1 MSKIKVVYEKNRFPK
16 TLEKLSDEQRDALSR
31 VVREL
36 EQRVP
41 PPALH
46 YEKLKSHPYW
56 RSVRLDSHSG
66 YRVIFYED
74 DGYRVIAYVGAHDD
88 AYNWATRNEPLF
100 NQYQEFEI
108 RSTEMPPPPTL
119 PTVQEPETLDPTR
132 YPFARY
138 PTSDLIKLGV
148 PNEEWA
154 EHLRQ
159 LSREDIEKT
168 INQML
173 NSNVITESTFLR
185 LSLLA
190 EGDPIENLL
199 PPAQLNLLVEECLE
213 QSVKRGVLW
222 TPKDWEELENYLQY
236 PWERWLVFLNPSQ
249 KDAAQGEF
257 SGPARVTGGPG
268 TGKTVVALHRAKA
281 LAQRYAPQSVF
292 LTSFNKALAAELRRR
307 AAMLKVPENCT
318 IQHLDEF
325 VREQIGRFLPSV
337 RVIYNQN
344 ELRTAS
350 RFDSLLKQ
358 TPLAYSPDFVWQE
371 WERVVDAWD
380 IRTKQEYLQF
390 ERTGRGRALSPKERC
405 DLWKVFGEMR
415 RNLHNAMKMTPNQAC
430 YELAQRFQSKPPFRC
445 VIVDETQDFG
455 PAQMRLLQSLA
466 PPDQPDNLFFC
477 LDVAQRI
484 YARSVPWTRYNI
496 NVRGRSRRLRFNYRN
511 TLEIQQAAER
521 VLPVEQQIQRAQ
533 SLDDPEAVAEAIRAG
548 WRPIPMLRN
557 PDAPPRLQPCKSRVD
572 EAEKLKEWIQECLAA
587 NIQYKEIAIVA
598 RTKDELADIAS
609 YLTRELG
616 VRTCEFETPA
626 SEFDI
631 YVDTAHAIK
640 GLEFRAVAIVAA
652 EKFTTFGSEDPDFLQ
667 QEQNLLFMAMTRPR
681 ERLYVSWVG
690 ATPRFLTGLV

>member
-1 MSKIKVVYEKNRFPK
+1 MSEIKVVYEKNRFSK
-16 TLEKLSDEQRDALSR
+16 ALERLSDEQRDALSR

-41 PPALH
+41 PPVLH
-46 YEKLKSHPYW
+46 YEKLRSHSPW

-66 YRVIFYED
+66 YRVILYED
-74 DGYRVIAYVGAHDD
+74 DGYRVIAYIGAHDD

-108 RSTEMPPPPTL
+108 RPTEMPPPPTL
-119 PTVQEPETLDPTR
+119 PTLEEPETLDSIR

-190 EGDPIENLL
+190 DGEPIEKLL

-236 PWERWLVFLNPSQ
+236 PWECWLVFLNPSQ
-249 KDAAQGEF
+249 KEAAQGEF

-292 LTSFNKALAAELRRR
+292 LTSFNIALAAELRRR
-307 AAMLKVPENCT
+307 AEMLKVPQNCT

-325 VREQIGRFLPSV
+325 VREQIKRFLPSV

-344 ELRTAS
+344 ELQTATQ
-350 RFDSLLKQ
+350 FASLLKQ

-380 IRTKQEYLQF
+380 IRTEQEYLQF
-390 ERTGRGRALSPKERC
+390 ERIGRGRALSPNERR
-405 DLWKVFGEMR
+405 DLWKVFEGMR
-415 RNLHNAMKMTPNQAC
+415 RNLRNAMKMTPNQAC
-430 YELAQRFQSKPPFRC
+430 YE
-445 VIVDETQDFG
+445 
-455 PAQMRLLQSLA
+455 
-466 PPDQPDNLFFC
+466 
-477 LDVAQRI
+477 
-484 YARSVPWTRYNI
+484 
-496 NVRGRSRRLRFNYRN
+496 
-511 TLEIQQAAER
+511 
-521 VLPVEQQIQRAQ
+521 
-533 SLDDPEAVAEAIRAG
+533 
-548 WRPIPMLRN
+548 
-557 PDAPPRLQPCKSRVD
+557 
-572 EAEKLKEWIQECLAA
+572 
-587 NIQYKEIAIVA
+587 
-598 RTKDELADIAS
+598 
-609 YLTRELG
+609 
-616 VRTCEFETPA
+616 
-626 SEFDI
+626 
-631 YVDTAHAIK
+631 
-640 GLEFRAVAIVAA
+640 
-652 EKFTTFGSEDPDFLQ
+652 
-667 QEQNLLFMAMTRPR
+667 
-681 ERLYVSWVG
+681 
-690 ATPRFLTGLV
+690 